1 MSANGAQPAITQLLR
16 GARDGDGSSVERLL
30 LIVYEELRGIAKSYI
45 RRERADHTLEPTAL
59 VHEAFIR
66 LLDQAG
72 GVDWNDRAHFRGV
85 AARAM
90 RQILVDHARRK
101 GAAKRGGGAQALS
114 LTQIE
119 GGSGVGQLDVL
130 ILSEMLERLSML
142 DEQMGRIVE
151 MRFFGGM
158 DNEESAQVLGVT
170 SRTVR
175 NKLKIA
181 QAWLSRELERE
192 RAS

>member
-1 MSANGAQPAITQLLR
+1 MSAPPEQSNVTQLLR
-16 GARDGDGSSVERLL
+16 CARNGDEGALESLL
-30 LIVYEELRGIAKSYI
+30 PIVYDELRSIARNYL

-66 LLDQAG
+66 LLEPAG
-72 GVDWNDRAHFRGV
+72 AADWNDRAHFRGV

-90 RQILVDHARRK
+90 RQVLVDHARRR
-101 GAAKRGGGAQALS
+101 GAAKRGGGRKAFALAEFQQGS
-114 LTQIE
+114 GDRQIE
-119 GGSGVGQLDVL
+119 VL
-130 ILSEMLERLSML
+130 VFHETLNRLSSL

-151 MRFFGGM
+151 MRYFGGM

-175 NKLKIA
+175 NKLKVA
-181 QAWLSRELERE
+181 EAWLTREFQRNENG
-192 RAS
+192 